1 MTAISRPRVLIV
13 FGGRSSEHEISCST
27 AAGIL
32 TAIDRTKW
40 DVIPLGITRDGQWV
54 RVADDP
60 SALEF
65 KDGKG
70 QSVTAG
76 STRVALTPGEGNL
89 VELTYEG
96 DPDAPDSRVV
106 GVEDL
111 GHVDIVFP
119 LLHGPYGEDGTIQ
132 GLCEMVG
139 VPYTG
144 CGVAA
149 SANGMDKEYAKILF
163 ERGGLPVGKYFS
175 ITDYAWRHR
184 TNVVPDEVRSWGLP
198 VFVKPARAGSS
209 LGITRVTDWSQ
220 FEAAVEKAR
229 RHDPKVLIESGANH
243 PREIE
248 CAVLEGRNGQA
259 PRTTPP
265 GEVVMMQTPDMYDF
279 ESNYFP
285 HDAVQ
290 LQIPADIPAE
300 VAARIQDMAR
310 RAFQLLGGEGLS
322 RVDFFY
328 LEASGQLILNEV
340 NTMPGM
346 TPFSLY
352 PGMWANAGLSY
363 RDLVTELIELALAHP
378 QGLR

>member
-132 GLCEMVG
+132 GLFEMAG
-139 VPYTG
+139 VRYVG
-144 CGVAA
+144 CGVTS
-149 SANGMDKEYAKILF
+149 SAVSMDKHLTKTVLAAAGIIVTGKIDPSLLGRQQMIVSALPLILPLSVIFMPVLDLVVTSIRRMSRGKSPFVADRSHFHDRLLVAGHSHRGVVAILWMWTAIVCVPAVGLLVF
-163 ERGGLPVGKYFS
+163 EWWSVALVAVTAAAIGVAV
-175 ITDYAWRHR
+175 T
-184 TNVVPDEVRSWGLP
+184 
-198 VFVKPARAGSS
+198 
-209 LGITRVTDWSQ
+209 TRE
-220 FEAAVEKAR
+220 F
-229 RHDPKVLIESGANH
+229 PKE
-243 PREIE
+243 E
-248 CAVLEGRNGQA
+248 
-259 PRTTPP
+259 TTPE
-265 GEVVMMQTPDMYDF
+265 EV
-279 ESNYFP
+279 S
-285 HDAVQ
+285 A
-290 LQIPADIPAE
+290 
-300 VAARIQDMAR
+300 
-310 RAFQLLGGEGLS
+310 
-322 RVDFFY
+322 
-328 LEASGQLILNEV
+328 
-340 NTMPGM
+340 
-346 TPFSLY
+346 
-352 PGMWANAGLSY
+352 
-363 RDLVTELIELALAHP
+363 
-378 QGLR
+378 

>member
-96 DPDAPDSRVV
+96 DPDAPDSRVI

-132 GLCEMVG
+132 GLFEMAG
-139 VPYTG
+139 VRYVG
-144 CGVAA
+144 CGVTS
-149 SANGMDKEYAKILF
+149 SAVSMDKHLTKTVLAAAGIDVGQWELVTARQWDADATACMDRI
-163 ERGGLPVGKYFS
+163 ERLGF
-175 ITDYAWRHR
+175 
-184 TNVVPDEVRSWGLP
+184 P
-198 VFVKPARAGSS
+198 VFVKPCRAGSS
-209 LGITRVTDWSQ
+209 VGISRVTCREDLPVAIK
-220 FEAAVEKAR
+220 EAA
-229 RHDPKVLIESGANH
+229 
-243 PREIE
+243 
-248 CAVLEGRNGQA
+248 
-259 PRTTPP
+259 TTTRASSSRPP
-265 GEVVMMQTPDMYDF
+265 
-279 ESNYFP
+279 
-285 HDAVQ
+285 
-290 LQIPADIPAE
+290 
-300 VAARIQDMAR
+300 
-310 RAFQLLGGEGLS
+310 
-322 RVDFFY
+322 
-328 LEASGQLILNEV
+328 
-340 NTMPGM
+340 
-346 TPFSLY
+346 
-352 PGMWANAGLSY
+352 
-363 RDLVTELIELALAHP
+363 
-378 QGLR
+378 